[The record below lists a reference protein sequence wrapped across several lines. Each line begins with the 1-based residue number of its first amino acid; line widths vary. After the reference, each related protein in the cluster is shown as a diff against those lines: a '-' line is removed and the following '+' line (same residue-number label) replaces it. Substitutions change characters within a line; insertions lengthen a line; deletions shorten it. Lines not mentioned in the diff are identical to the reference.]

1 MQSGSTSQESRRENK
16 GKGLSPLDK
25 SILIQYS
32 DMREE
37 IKDLRRRIQ
46 KLEGEIDSLDIVSDS
61 VKGTR
66 KDGTIGSIKITG
78 YPEPRY
84 WRLKNILESRKKR
97 LIEAE
102 EKLQEMV
109 GEVEKYI
116 DSIESSELRIMF
128 RLYYVDNLTWYQVA
142 WRMNTMFHKKRAY
155 TEDSCRCKH
164 NRFLEKCENDGHDG

>member
-1 MQSGSTSQESRRENK
+1 MQSGSTGQESRRENK

-32 DMREE
+32 DMKEE

-46 KLEGEIDSLDIVSDS
+46 KLEGEINSLGIVSDS

-116 DSIESSELRIMF
+116 DSIESSELRMLF

-142 WRMNTMFHKKRAY
+142 MRMNDMFPKRRIKY
-155 TEDSCRCKH
+155 TEDNCKQKH
-164 NRFLEKCENDGHDG
+164 KRFLDKVG

>member
-1 MQSGSTSQESRRENK
+1 M
-16 GKGLSPLDK
+16 DK

-32 DMREE
+32 DMEEE

-46 KLEGEIDSLDIVSDS
+46 KMSDEINKLSVVSDS

-66 KDGTIGSIKITG
+66 RDGTIGNIKITG

-84 WRLKNILESRKKR
+84 WRMKDILEGRQKK
-97 LIEAE
+97 LTEAE
-102 EKLQEMV
+102 EKLLELT

-116 DSIESSELRIMF
+116 DSIEISELRIMF

-142 WRMNTMFHKKRAY
+142 MKMNDMFPKRRIKY
-155 TEDSCRCKH
+155 TEDSCRKRH
-164 NRFLEKCENDGHDG
+164 ERFFEKNS

>member
-1 MQSGSTSQESRRENK
+1 MDK
-16 GKGLSPLDK
+16 G
-25 SILIQYS
+25 ILIEYS
-32 DMREE
+32 KMKEE
-37 IKDLRRRIQ
+37 IKDLRRRIR
-46 KLEGEIDSLDIVSDS
+46 KLEGEIDSLGVVSDT

-142 WRMNTMFHKKRAY
+142 IRMNDMFPKRRIKY
-155 TEDSCRCKH
+155 TEDSCKQRHK
-164 NRFLEKCENDGHDG
+164 RFLDKIG

>member
-1 MQSGSTSQESRRENK
+1 MQSGSTGQKSRRENK

-32 DMREE
+32 DMKEE

-46 KLEGEIDSLDIVSDS
+46 KLSDEINKLSVVSDS

-66 KDGTIGSIKITG
+66 RDGTIGSIKITG

-84 WRLKNILESRKKR
+84 WRLKNILESRKKS

-142 WRMNTMFHKKRAY
+142 MRMNDMFPKRRIKY
-155 TEDSCRCKH
+155 SEDSCRMKL
-164 NRFLEKCENDGHDG
+164 NRFLEQVV

>member
-1 MQSGSTSQESRRENK
+1 MDK
-16 GKGLSPLDK
+16 G
-25 SILIQYS
+25 ILIEYS
-32 DMREE
+32 KMKEE
-37 IKDLRRRIQ
+37 IKDLRRRIR
-46 KLEGEIDSLDIVSDS
+46 KLEEEINSLDVVSDS

-66 KDGTIGSIKITG
+66 RDGTIGSIKITG

-84 WRLKNILESRKKR
+84 WRLKKILESRKER

-102 EKLQEMV
+102 EKVQEII

-142 WRMNTMFHKKRAY
+142 MRMNDMFPKRRVKY
-155 TEDSCRCKH
+155 TEDNCRKRH
-164 NRFLEKCENDGHDG
+164 DRFLEKND

>member
-37 IKDLRRRIQ
+37 IKDLRRRIR
-46 KLEGEIDSLDIVSDS
+46 KLESEIDSLGIVSDS

-84 WRLKNILESRKKR
+84 WRLKNILESRKKS

-102 EKLQEMV
+102 EKLQETEEFLLPD
-109 GEVEKYI
+109 GRGPLHI
-116 DSIESSELRIMF
+116 PGSENPADVHRQGGV
-128 RLYYVDNLTWYQVA
+128 RLLGLGGRHDN
-142 WRMNTMFHKKRAY
+142 
-155 TEDSCRCKH
+155 
-164 NRFLEKCENDGHDG
+164 

>member
-32 DMREE
+32 DMKEE

-46 KLEGEIDSLDIVSDS
+46 KLSDEINKLSVVSDS

-66 KDGTIGSIKITG
+66 RDGTIGSIKITG

-84 WRLKNILESRKKR
+84 WRMKDILEGRKKR
-97 LIEAE
+97 LAEAE
-102 EKLQEMV
+102 EKLLELT

-116 DSIESSELRIMF
+116 DSIEISELRIMF

-142 WRMNTMFHKKRAY
+142 MRMNDMFPKRRIKY
-155 TEDSCRCKH
+155 TEDNCKQRH
-164 NRFLEKCENDGHDG
+164 KRFLDKVG